1 MQNNCTINV
10 ENSINSGQVFLW
22 RKNKDI
28 WYGVNGQ
35 DILKIS
41 KAGTVK
47 SYQNTKTDF
56 FRRRDNIEKI
66 IKSISKDRVTKKAVK
81 QYLGLRILEQDPF
94 QCLISFIVSSNS
106 NIQKIKNSLEK
117 ISRKFGDRVEF
128 ENQEFFLFP
137 KPEKLANAS
146 IDEIRSCGV
155 GYRAVEFENQEFFLF
170 PKPDKL
176 VNASIGEIRSCGVGY
191 RARFIKEAAKWTVQ
205 KQIDFEYLKKCDYQE
220 AKKEICQI
228 PGIGNKVADCI
239 MLFSL
244 NKLESFPLDRWM
256 IRILE
261 KYYSDK
267 FQLETKT
274 ITEKQYEI
282 LHEKIVNHFG
292 PYAGYAQQFLFKME
306 RENYQKKWL

>member
-1 MQNNCTINV
+1 MQNSYTINV

-22 RKNKDI
+22 RKNGNY
-28 WYGVNGQ
+28 WYGINGQ

-41 KAGTVK
+41 NSGSIR
-47 SYQNTKTDF
+47 SYQNIKTDF
-56 FRRRDNIEKI
+56 FRKRDNIEKI
-66 IKSISKDRVTKKAVK
+66 IKSISKDSITKKAVK
-81 QYLGLRILEQDPF
+81 QYAGLRILEQDPF
-94 QCLISFIVSSNS
+94 QCLISFITSSNS
-106 NIQKIKNSLEK
+106 NIQKIKSSLEK
-117 ISRKFGDRVEF
+117 MSKKFGVKVKFD
-128 ENQEFFLFP
+128 NQEFFLFP

-146 IDEIRSCGV
+146 INEIKSCGV
-155 GYRAVEFENQEFFLF
+155 GYRA
-170 PKPDKL
+170 
-176 VNASIGEIRSCGVGY
+176 G
-191 RARFIKEAAKWTVQ
+191 FIKEAANRTVLE
-205 KQIDFEYLKKCDYQE
+205 KINFGYLKKTNYQN
-220 AKKEICQI
+220 AKDEICLI
-228 PGIGNKVADCI
+228 PGVGNKVADCVL
-239 MLFSL
+239 LFSL

-292 PYAGYAQQFLFKME
+292 PYAGYSQQFLFKME

>member
-1 MQNNCTINV
+1 MQNHSVINV

-22 RKNKDI
+22 KKNNAD
-28 WYGVNGQ
+28 WYGINGQ
-35 DILKIS
+35 DILKITNS
-41 KAGTVK
+41 GNIK
-47 SYQNTKTDF
+47 SYQNIKTDF
-56 FRRRDNIEKI
+56 FRKKDNIEEI
-66 IKSISKDRVTKKAVK
+66 IKSISKDSITKKAVK

-106 NIQKIKNSLEK
+106 NIQKIKTSLEN
-117 ISRKFGDRVEF
+117 ISKKFGDKVEF

-137 KPEKLANAS
+137 EPKKLANAT
-146 IDEIRSCGV
+146 INEIK
-155 GYRAVEFENQEFFLF
+155 N
-170 PKPDKL
+170 
-176 VNASIGEIRSCGVGY
+176 CGVGY
-191 RARFIKEAAKWTVQ
+191 RARFIKEAAKITAH
-205 KQIDFEYLKKCDYQE
+205 KKIDFEYLKKSNYQN
-220 AKKEICQI
+220 AKEEICQI

-239 MLFSL
+239 LLFSL

-282 LHEKIVNHFG
+282 LHQKIVNHFG
-292 PYAGYAQQFLFKME
+292 PFAGYAQQFLFKME

>member
-41 KAGTVK
+41 KAGTIK

-56 FRRRDNIEKI
+56 FRKRDNIEKI
-66 IKSISKDRVTKKAVK
+66 IKSISKDIVTKKAVK

-117 ISRKFGDRVEF
+117 ISKKFGDKVEF

-137 KPEKLANAS
+137 TPEKLARAS
-146 IDEIRSCGV
+146 INEI
-155 GYRAVEFENQEFFLF
+155 
-170 PKPDKL
+170 K
-176 VNASIGEIRSCGVGY
+176 SCGVGY
-191 RARFIKEAAKWTVQ
+191 RARFIKDAANTIVLK
-205 KQIDFEYLKKCDYQE
+205 KIDFEYLKESNYQD
-220 AKKEICQI
+220 AKEKLCQI
-228 PGIGNKVADCI
+228 SGIGNKVEDCI
-239 MLFSL
+239 LLFSL

-274 ITEKQYEI
+274 ITQKQYEI